1 MSRVLGSHQG
11 YIFDL
16 DGTLVDSKLDFS
28 ALCRQLGWPEGTLIL
43 EHLATLPEPEQQ
55 WAGAQIHQFELAG
68 AMQATLMPGVT
79 DMLAEFAELGLP
91 TAILTRNSKAVT
103 ELTLQ
108 RFELPFDVVL
118 TRDDAPAKPD
128 PAGLWRIAEHW
139 RIAPA
144 ELLFIGDYLFDL
156 ETAKAAGMPS
166 CLYLDGTNQHFSA
179 LADYQISHFAQLQQ
193 ACRQWVQR

>member
-1 MSRVLGSHQG
+1 MKKELGSHQG

-16 DGTLVDSKLDFS
+16 DGTLVDSKLDFA
-28 ALCRQLGWPEGTLIL
+28 ALCRQLGWPPGTLIL
-43 EHLATLPEPEQQ
+43 EHLATLPADEQQ
-55 WAGAQIHQFELAG
+55 QANAVIHQFELAG
-68 AMQATLMPGVT
+68 ALQSTLMPGVT
-79 DMLAEFAELGLP
+79 ELLAELAELALP

-108 RFELPFDVVL
+108 RFALPFDLVL

-128 PAGLWRIAEHW
+128 PTGLYRIAQHW

-144 ELLFIGDYLFDL
+144 DLLFIGDYLFDL
-156 ETAKAAGMPS
+156 DTAKAAGMPS

-179 LADYQISHFAQLQQ
+179 QADHQISHFAQLQQ
-193 ACRQWVQR
+193 ACRQWFRG